1 MIVLGLDLATST
13 GACYGR
19 PDTVPEVEVVRAPA
33 SGEDYGLFGD
43 FYLTFFERI
52 LTDLG
57 QRLEP
62 GETLLV
68 NYEAPILPP
77 PRWDPIKKRVVVLT
91 TVQTTRKLHFLGT
104 LLEAMCRR
112 LARMFGWAIDCRECM
127 IQAIKNELT
136 GKRNA
141 TKTDMIFV
149 ARRLGVRL
157 PPGPEAGDGADA
169 LGAWLLALRHH
180 APQDARR
187 WDALLYGRSAPQE
200 RLSAAEARKLL

>member
-1 MIVLGLDLATST
+1 MLVCGLDLATST

-19 PDTVPEVEVVRAPA
+19 PDTVPVIEVVRAPA

-43 FYLTFFERI
+43 FYLTFFERLI
-52 LTDLG
+52 ADLG
-57 QRLEP
+57 RQLEP

-68 NYEAPILPP
+68 NYESPILPP
-77 PRWDPIKKRVVVLT
+77 PKWDPVLKRVIVLT
-91 TVQTTRKLHFLGT
+91 KVQTTRKLHFLGT
-104 LLEAMCRR
+104 ALEAICQR
-112 LARMFGWAIDCRECM
+112 LARRNGWLIDCRECQ

-149 ARRLGVRL
+149 ARRLGLQL

-180 APQDARR
+180 APEQAKIWDAR
-187 WDALLYGRSAPQE
+187 LYGRSAPQE
-200 RLSAAEARKLL
+200 RMTAAEARRLL